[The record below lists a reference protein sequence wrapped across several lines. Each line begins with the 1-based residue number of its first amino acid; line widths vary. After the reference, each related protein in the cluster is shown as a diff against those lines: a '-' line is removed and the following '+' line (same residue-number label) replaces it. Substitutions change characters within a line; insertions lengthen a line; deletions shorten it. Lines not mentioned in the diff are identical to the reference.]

1 MPPVTELVQSQ
12 AGLTY
17 RLRRG
22 QPRGGLI
29 VMLHGLSGDENVM
42 WIFDQALP
50 QSAAVIA
57 PRAPYVSGL
66 GGTSWTRAAVR
77 DQLDQVDFQDAIAH
91 VARFMH
97 EVTAVYR
104 VDPRRVIVMGF
115 SQGAALS
122 YAFSLE
128 QPAMLCGVIA
138 LAGFWPPHNRHSHRT
153 RPARLRRIAA
163 GKACAARSAVQ
174 VSAPLR
180 SAQNAFP
187 RYLIVHGAHDEAVP
201 IERAREAR
209 LVLEGRGASVE
220 YHEHRVGHKVSAQG
234 MQEIKHWIDKT
245 WREC

>member
-22 QPRGGLI
+22 PPHGGLI
-29 VMLHGLSGDENVM
+29 VMLHGLSGDENAM
-42 WIFDQALP
+42 WIFDHALP
-50 QSAAVIA
+50 RSAAVIA
-57 PRAPYVSGL
+57 PRAPYASEL
-66 GGTSWTRAAVR
+66 GGYSWTRAAVR

-91 VARFMH
+91 LARCMH
-97 EVTAVYR
+97 EVTAVYQ

-128 QPAMLCGVIA
+128 HPVMLCGVIA
-138 LAGFWPPHNRHSHRT
+138 LAGFLPPHNRHSHRT
-153 RPARLRRIAA
+153 
-163 GKACAARSAVQ
+163 GAARSAVS
-174 VSAPLR
+174 VPTPLR

-187 RYLIVHGAHDEAVP
+187 RYLIVHGAHDEVVP

-209 LVLEGRGASVE
+209 LALEGRGASVE

-234 MQEIKHWIDKT
+234 MKEIARWVAET
-245 WREC
+245 LREF

>member
-12 AGLTY
+12 AGLIY

-42 WIFDQALP
+42 WIFEHALP

-57 PRAPYVSGL
+57 PRAPYASEL

-91 VARFMH
+91 LARFMP
-97 EVTAVYR
+97 EVTAVYQ

-128 QPAMLCGVIA
+128 HPAMLCGVIA
-138 LAGFWPPHNRHSHRT
+138 LAGFLPPHNRPSHRT
-153 RPARLRRIAA
+153 
-163 GKACAARSAVQ
+163 GAARSAVQ
-174 VSAPLR
+174 MSTPLR
-180 SAQNAFP
+180 SAQNAFL
-187 RYLIVHGAHDEAVP
+187 RYLIVHGTHDEAVP

-209 LVLEGRGASVE
+209 LVLESRGASVE

>member
-1 MPPVTELVQSQ
+1 MLPVTELVQSQ

-22 QPRGGLI
+22 QPHGGLI
-29 VMLHGLSGDENVM
+29 VMLHGLSGDEDVM
-42 WIFDQALP
+42 WIFDHALP
-50 QSAAVIA
+50 RSAAVIA
-57 PRAPYVSGL
+57 PRALYASEL
-66 GGTSWTRAAVR
+66 GGYSWTRAAVR
-77 DQLDQVDFQDAIAH
+77 DQLDQVDFQDATAYL
-91 VARFMH
+91 ARFMR
-97 EVTAVYR
+97 EVTAVYQ
-104 VDPRRVIVMGF
+104 VDPQRVIVMGF

-128 QPAMLCGVIA
+128 HPAMLCGVIA
-138 LAGFWPPHNRHSHRT
+138 LAGFLPPHNRHSQRT
-153 RPARLRRIAA
+153 
-163 GKACAARSAVQ
+163 CAAHSVVQ
-174 VSAPLR
+174 VPTPLR

-209 LVLEGRGASVE
+209 LVLESRGASVE

-245 WREC
+245 WQEC

>member
-42 WIFDQALP
+42 WIFDHALP
-50 QSAAVIA
+50 RPATVIA
-57 PRAPYVSGL
+57 PRALYNSEF
-66 GGTSWTRAAVR
+66 GGYSWTRAVAR
-77 DQLDQVDFQDAIAH
+77 DELTDVDFQEAADH
-91 VARFMH
+91 LQRFID
-97 EVTAVYR
+97 EASTLYQ

-122 YAFSLE
+122 YAFSLAH
-128 QPAMLCGVIA
+128 PGMLCGVIA
-138 LAGFWPPHNRHSHRT
+138 LAGFLPQHNRHSHRT
-153 RPARLRRIAA
+153 
-163 GKACAARSAVQ
+163 GAARSAVQ
-174 VSAPLR
+174 VSTPLR
-180 SAQNAFP
+180 SAQNALL
-187 RYLIVHGAHDEAVP
+187 RYLIIHGAHDEVVP

-234 MQEIKHWIDKT
+234 MQEIKHWINQT
-245 WREC
+245 WREG